1 MEKRYDNISK
11 IRLLKVWEILRTET
25 DEDNPMGTPI
35 LLQKLANQGIK
46 CDRRTVYRD
55 IQLLND
61 FGYEILHNRGISN
74 QYFVVDRSFDAHFV
88 GCCASGVFHNS
99 EKDGGLGRQDCRS
112 CR

>member
-61 FGYEILHNRGISN
+61 FGYEILHNRGISIN
-74 QYFVVDRSFDAHFV
+74 ILSLTVVLMFQS
-88 GCCASGVFHNS
+88 CAFCWMLCKRRLS
-99 EKDGGLGRQDCRS
+99 
-112 CR
+112 

>member
-61 FGYEILHNRGISN
+61 FGM
-74 QYFVVDRSFDAHFV
+74 
-88 GCCASGVFHNS
+88 
-99 EKDGGLGRQDCRS
+99 RS
-112 CR
+112 CTTGELVINILSLTVVLMFQSCAFCWMLCKRRLS

>member
-61 FGYEILHNRGISN
+61 FGYEILHNRELVINILSLT
-74 QYFVVDRSFDAHFV
+74 VVLMFQS
-88 GCCASGVFHNS
+88 CAFCWMLCKRRLS
-99 EKDGGLGRQDCRS
+99 
-112 CR
+112 

>member
-74 QYFVVDRSFDAHFV
+74 YILSLTVVLMFQS
-88 GCCASGVFHNS
+88 CAFCWMLCKRRLS
-99 EKDGGLGRQDCRS
+99 
-112 CR
+112 